1 MNFLSLSKSHFLK
14 FYGTFIAVFQFGF
27 LLSTT
32 SQTFGQSGDISV
44 NVDINQS
51 INIELNA
58 SSFADANSSFSILS
72 QPSSGSLSS
81 IELVDQEQLEN
92 PSGTAGNA
100 GQIFTPSISGHL
112 SKIKLTI
119 WPMAGGYLEVRP
131 YSGDLHVNM
140 FDGELLGTSDLVS
153 DMPSTSDWTALS
165 TFNFTDAPYLEAG
178 EKYVFQVLNALPYTV
193 HGSNPYPGGHADDTT
208 NPGNTGKDL
217 KFQTYMDRTDFQK
230 IL

>member
-14 FYGTFIAVFQFGF
+14 FYGSFIAVFQIGF

-58 SSFADANSSFSILS
+58 SSLADANSSFSILS

-119 WPMAGGYLEVRP
+119 WPMAGGYLENPKLFFRHLRP
-131 YSGDLHVNM
+131 NGRRRSFSY
-140 FDGELLGTSDLVS
+140 F
-153 DMPSTSDWTALS
+153 
-165 TFNFTDAPYLEAG
+165 
-178 EKYVFQVLNALPYTV
+178 
-193 HGSNPYPGGHADDTT
+193 
-208 NPGNTGKDL
+208 
-217 KFQTYMDRTDFQK
+217 R
-230 IL
+230 

>member
-32 SQTFGQSGDISV
+32 SQTFGQSGDIAV

-58 SSFADANSSFSILS
+58 SSLADANSSFYILS

-92 PSGTAGNA
+92 PSGIAEMRSSN
-100 GQIFTPSISGHL
+100 FHS
-112 SKIKLTI
+112 
-119 WPMAGGYLEVRP
+119 
-131 YSGDLHVNM
+131 
-140 FDGELLGTSDLVS
+140 
-153 DMPSTSDWTALS
+153 
-165 TFNFTDAPYLEAG
+165 FNFRTFVQDKTHYLARCRRIFE
-178 EKYVFQVLNALPYTV
+178 
-193 HGSNPYPGGHADDTT
+193 NPKLFFRHLRPNGRRRSFSY
-208 NPGNTGKDL
+208 
-217 KFQTYMDRTDFQK
+217 FR
-230 IL
+230 